1 MDTFASRLRAIREA
15 RGWSQQK
22 LGIELDVTGAT
33 VSKWETGRSEPSLH
47 NLEIFLKV
55 FARDNVTLD
64 WLIAGGKSG
73 GASSKSRKPAPPSPK
88 SAESQDEIA
97 LLARYR
103 RLSPKKQT
111 ALLGLLED

>member
-1 MDTFASRLRAIREA
+1 MDTFASRLRAVREA
-15 RGWSQQK
+15 RGWSQEK

-33 VSKWETGRSEPSLH
+33 ISKWETGRSEPSLA
-47 NLEIFLKV
+47 NLEIFLRI

-64 WLIAGGKSG
+64 WLIAGGKAG
-73 GASSKSRKPAPPSPK
+73 AASSKPRKSAPPSPK
-88 SAESQDEIA
+88 TAESQDELA

-103 RLSPKKQT
+103 RLPPKKQT

>member
-1 MDTFASRLRAIREA
+1 MDTFASRLRAVREA

-33 VSKWETGRSEPSLH
+33 ISKWETGRSEPSLH
-47 NLEIFLKV
+47 NLETFLRI

-64 WLIAGGKSG
+64 WLIGGGKSG
-73 GASSKSRKPAPPSPK
+73 AAGSKPRKSTPPSPRT
-88 SAESQDEIA
+88 AESQDELA

-103 RLSPKKQT
+103 RLPPKKQT
-111 ALLGLLED
+111 ALLGLLEE